1 MIETGVASP
10 NAHGQAMT
18 RTAVAFSKAMLNEGD
33 GPPTNHTANV
43 TTAIAKGE
51 MDVGQPATLE
61 MVSDANKT
69 PLPEARIVQLQREI
83 R

>member
-1 MIETGVASP
+1 MGI
-10 NAHGQAMT
+10 
-18 RTAVAFSKAMLNEGD
+18 
-33 GPPTNHTANV
+33 
-43 TTAIAKGE
+43 
-51 MDVGQPATLE
+51 E